1 MLNLPLATASAWTP
15 ACAGVTARI
24 QRWSMAEPD
33 LPSQE
38 RRRPQFEPLSEGP
51 IYEPGRFDDLAA
63 SETADRLER
72 PHRVLGLGFA
82 LFVFVADQFVKWLV
96 INPLQL
102 YARGN
107 IQLLSFFDRSEERRV
122 GKECVSTCRSRWSPY
137 H

>member
-51 IYEPGRFDDLAA
+51 VYESGRFDDLATPA
-63 SETADRLER
+63 TAARLER
-72 PHRVLGLGFA
+72 LPRRLGLGFA
-82 LFVFVADQFVKWLV
+82 LFVFVAGPFGK
-96 INPLQL
+96 
-102 YARGN
+102 
-107 IQLLSFFDRSEERRV
+107 DR
-122 GKECVSTCRSRWSPY
+122 KCVL
-137 H
+137 